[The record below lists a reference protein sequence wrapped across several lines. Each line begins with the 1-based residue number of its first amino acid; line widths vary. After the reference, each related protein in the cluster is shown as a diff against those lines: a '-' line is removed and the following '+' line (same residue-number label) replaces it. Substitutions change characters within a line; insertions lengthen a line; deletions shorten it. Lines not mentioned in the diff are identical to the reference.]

1 MNVDDLRRSV
11 TKIFQCFLDSALEAQ
26 FVILGSSRAADEFV
40 QFKLNH
46 RILYGEVGS
55 REWDTPEERRPLDSD
70 ARDALAGLGF
80 THGGPERNYIC
91 DNLAQ
96 SAPYLS
102 DLYLRL
108 HVAAYGALPSGLS
121 VKSDVAAVR
130 KLVGEDASKPTPSPY
145 QWTARRHEYL
155 RTTPLKVSSPGLK
168 FRVERAL
175 RSNFAEIGSTT
186 EELEA
191 LRNDVESAGSWES
204 LPEWAQDWIRKAE
217 EGPLWVVLGQ

>member
-1 MNVDDLRRSV
+1 MNMDDVRRLV
-11 TKIFQCFLDSALEAQ
+11 THLMQCFLDSALETQ
-26 FVILGSSRAADEFV
+26 FVVLENAAVGDEFV

-55 REWDTPEERRPLDSD
+55 REWAAPEDRRPLNAD
-70 ARDALAGLGF
+70 ARALLEALGF

-108 HVAAYGALPSGLS
+108 AMAAYGSLPESLS
-121 VKSDVAAVR
+121 ILSNVEAVR
-130 KLVGEDASKPTPSPY
+130 DLAGPL
-145 QWTARRHEYL
+145 ARQPKFSWPAGDPGRHETL
-155 RTTPLKVSSPGLK
+155 RTTPVMTSSPGLK

-175 RSNFAEIGSTT
+175 RSNFAEIGAST

-191 LRNDVESAGSWES
+191 LRNEVAAAGSFDA

-217 EGPLWVVLGQ
+217 EGPLWVVLGR